1 MKLNTSVEN
10 LRYVGQKY
18 SKKLNK
24 LGIKTI
30 EHLLWH
36 FPIRYE
42 DWSEQTTVEEIK
54 PGQKVS
60 IIGKIVSIEN
70 KRSFRRRMI
79 LTTASVEDKTGKINA
94 IWYNQPFLAARLKPG
109 LTISLSGNVKL
120 DRYGLYFQNPGYE
133 VIRDSRITKLDSH
146 NQLKLKHTG
155 RLVPVYPETEGLTS
169 RYLRFLIKPLLKL
182 TQRIPD
188 FLPEEV
194 IKRQNLFDIKTAF
207 NEIHFPTSLE
217 NAEKAKKRFAF
228 EELFLLQLKAL
239 SERKKIQQQKS
250 YQVSFN
256 KDLIKSFVDSL
267 PFQLTDSQRIA
278 LWEIIQDLQ
287 RPFPMNRLLNGDVG
301 SGKTLVAV
309 ASALEVAKAGYQVA
323 VMAPTEVLAN
333 QHFKTFVNFLKN
345 YDVRIGLLTSSGVKE
360 ENVFKEEKIKRGLRK
375 KFLEK
380 ISKGEVDIVI
390 GTHSLIQKNVCFD
403 KLALVVID
411 EQHRFGI
418 EQRATLLRGN
428 GGKLNGYIPHLLSM
442 TATPIPRTLALTIYG
457 DLDISLL
464 KEMPKGRKPI
474 ETRLITLDE
483 KEKAYEFIRKQVKK
497 DRQVFVVC
505 PRIEVSGQKSAND
518 SESAVSIKKDIK
530 QLSLKKYLQYEVKAV
545 KTEYE
550 KLSKGVFPDLKVAML
565 HGKMKPKEKEAIMT
579 RFKEGNINI
588 LVSTSVIEVGV
599 DVPNA
604 TIMMIEG
611 AERFGLAQLHQ
622 FRGRI
627 GRGEHKSYCFLFV
640 ESPLIE
646 TTRRLNALL
655 EHNNGF
661 KLAEMDLK
669 IRGPGEFTGL
679 KQSGIPDLTMA
690 SLADMD
696 LIKKSR
702 QEAKLILK
710 NIHKYPLVLQKLNEF
725 KSEIHFE

>member
-1 MKLNTSVEN
+1 MVKLDTPIEK
-10 LRYVGQKY
+10 LRYVGEKY
-18 SKKLNK
+18 RRKLNK
-24 LGIKTI
+24 LGIRTI
-30 EHLLWH
+30 EDLLRH

-42 DWSEQTTVEEIK
+42 DWSEQVMIDQIK

-70 KRSFRRRMI
+70 KRSFRKRMI

-109 LTISLSGNVKL
+109 LTVSLSGNVKL
-120 DRYGLYFQNPGYE
+120 DRYGLYLQNPGYE
-133 VIRDSRITKLDSH
+133 LIKNIRDLEVKERVEF
-146 NQLKLKHTG
+146 KLKHTG
-155 RLVPVYPETEGLTS
+155 RLVPVYPETEGLSS

-182 TQRIPD
+182 TARIYD
-188 FLPEEV
+188 FLPKET
-194 IKRQNLFDIKTAF
+194 IKRQGLFDVKTAF

-217 NAEKAKKRFAF
+217 NTEKAKRRFAF

-239 SERKKIQQQKS
+239 SERRKIQQQKS
-250 YQVSFN
+250 YKIDFN
-256 KDLIKSFVDSL
+256 KELIKKFVSSL
-267 PFQLTDSQRIA
+267 PFELTNSQKIA

-287 RPFPMNRLLNGDVG
+287 KPFPMNRLLNGDVG

-309 ASALEVAKAGYQVA
+309 AAALEVSKAGYQTA

-333 QHFKTFVNFLKN
+333 QHFKTFVEFLKK
-345 YDVRIGLLTSSGVKE
+345 YDIRIGLLTGSGAKE
-360 ENVFKEEKIKRGLRK
+360 ENVFKGKEIKRGLK
-375 KFLEK
+375 KKLLEK
-380 ISKGEVDIVI
+380 ISEGKVDIVI
-390 GTHSLIQKNVCFD
+390 GTHSLIQKNVYFK

-418 EQRATLLRGN
+418 EQRAALLRGSISEER
-428 GGKLNGYIPHLLSM
+428 YIPHLLSM

-457 DLDISLL
+457 DLDISIL

-474 ETRLITLDE
+474 ETKLVALEE
-483 KEKAYEFIRKQVKK
+483 KKKAYNFIREQVKK
-497 DRQVFVVC
+497 GRQVFVVC
-505 PRIEVSGQKSAND
+505 PRIDSGQKQEQSGSSLASEKSA
-518 SESAVSIKKDIK
+518 K

-550 KLSKGVFPDLKVAML
+550 KLSKKVFPDLKVAML
-565 HGKMKPKEKEAIMT
+565 HGKMKPKEKDEIMT
-579 RFKEGNINI
+579 RFKDKKIDI

-627 GRGEHKSYCFLFV
+627 GRGEHKSYCFLFI
-640 ESPLIE
+640 ESPMIDI
-646 TTRRLNALL
+646 TRRLNALL
-655 EHNNGF
+655 EHNDGF

-669 IRGPGEFTGL
+669 IRGPGEFTGI

-696 LIKKSR
+696 LVKKSR
-702 QEAKLILK
+702 QEAKIILK
-710 NIHKYPLVLQKLNEF
+710 QIEKYPLVSKKLDEF